1 MNARLEHSR
10 AEAKD
15 SVYAQRMRE
24 SDLLAQ
30 VQAGAVPF
38 VWGEDEALADA
49 PGKSLLNAADS
60 PDAFMAV
67 RLKAILST
75 AKHEVLMTSPYFVPG
90 KGGMQWFT
98 ETCARGVTV
107 KVLTNSLAS
116 TDVFASQ
123 GGYQRY
129 RKDLLRAGVDL
140 FELRPDPQRTGA
152 TAKLYQ
158 GNTSRAALHAKIIVI
173 DRETIF
179 VGSHNIDPRSAQLG
193 FAERHSDSQPGA
205 GGATGGSVRSGDD
218 ACVFLPRRPQG

>member
-1 MNARLEHSR
+1 MIVDAAAVVVGGRNIADENFAANSHFNYGDVDMVVVGHAVSEVAQTFDQYWNSPVALPIQAFVPAKLGPECLAEVNARLEKSR

-15 SVYAQRMRE
+15 SVYAQKMRE

-30 VQAGAVPF
+30 MQAGAVPF

-107 KVLTNSLAS
+107 KFLTQQFSRLHRRF
-116 TDVFASQ
+116 FASQ
-123 GGYQRY
+123 GGYRSRY
-129 RKDLLRAGVDL
+129 RKDLLVA
-140 FELRPDPQRTGA
+140 
-152 TAKLYQ
+152 
-158 GNTSRAALHAKIIVI
+158 
-173 DRETIF
+173 RE
-179 VGSHNIDPRSAQLG
+179 
-193 FAERHSDSQPGA
+193 
-205 GGATGGSVRSGDD
+205 
-218 ACVFLPRRPQG
+218 